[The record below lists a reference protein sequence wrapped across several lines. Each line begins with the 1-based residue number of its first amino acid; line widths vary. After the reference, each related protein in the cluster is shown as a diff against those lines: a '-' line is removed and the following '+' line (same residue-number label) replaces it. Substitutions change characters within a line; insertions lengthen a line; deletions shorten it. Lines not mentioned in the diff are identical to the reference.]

1 MEKKT
6 IGGFIAVLRKSVG
19 MTQKDLADKL
29 NVSDKAV
36 SRWER
41 DECAPD
47 LSLIPVIADIF
58 GVTADELLRGER
70 KSAVNATAP
79 TDERG
84 DFSAKSKKQIKYLLR
99 QSLTN
104 YRIQSMVAAAI
115 ALVGIIAAA
124 IANAFNHAYLGLGI
138 GCIIYVIAA
147 VCLAIFTALALS
159 HTNSEEFEGE
169 DINEYKKSVAY
180 TAWTSGS
187 VIFIIFCTTLPLSIP
202 DNVYL
207 GLRPESWFVMALA
220 CAVPGIIISALARY
234 FITSSLMKRGIISMV
249 ANVVHNRRLTFKMF
263 LIFAAV
269 IAATFLAQSAF
280 NDIADR
286 EMLFVKGTTFDN
298 YDDFKKYMEMP
309 MPASTDDWVAVKVIS
324 TSDYDVSDIE
334 KHYSE
339 EVITDDSD
347 RVLCRYIERNENVC
361 QIIYSSTEDYLP
373 ITAYNYRECKQQKQ
387 IMGIINIAF
396 VFVYLIEA
404 AVLFV
409 IYRKKRVK

>member
-6 IGGFIAVLRKSVG
+6 IGGFIAALRKSAG
-19 MTQKDLADKL
+19 MTQRDLADKL

-70 KSAVNATAP
+70 KSAVNATAA
-79 TDERG
+79 TGERG
-84 DFSAKSKKQIKYLLR
+84 DFSAKSKKQIQYLLR

-124 IANAFNHAYLGLGI
+124 IANAFNHAFLGLGI
-138 GCIIYVIAA
+138 GCIIYVTAA
-147 VCLAIFTALALS
+147 VCLAIFTVLTLS
-159 HTNSEEFEGE
+159 RTNSEDFEAE
-169 DINEYKKSVAY
+169 DINDCKKSVAY
-180 TAWTSGS
+180 TAWTAGS

-202 DNVYL
+202 DDVYL

-234 FITSSLMKRGIISMV
+234 FITSSLMKRGIISIT

-269 IAATFLAQSAF
+269 IAATFIAQSAF
-280 NDIADR
+280 NAIAQS

-298 YDDFKKYMEMP
+298 YYDFKKYMEMP
-309 MPASTDDWVAVKVIS
+309 IPASTDDWVAVKVIS

-334 KHYSE
+334 EYYSE
-339 EVITDDSD
+339 EVITDDSG

-361 QIIYSSTEDYLP
+361 QIIYSATEDYLP
-373 ITAYNYRECKQQKQ
+373 ITVYNYIDCKQQRQ
-387 IMGIINIAF
+387 IMDIINIAF